1 MLVGPRDVVR
11 AEVVAVD
18 ALGGVVLVRLKV
30 TRLLLQ
36 ILLSDVETLCGSR
49 FSTHVYGLYSTS
61 FFSIIALAIDFASS
75 PEYRVSFPRLK
86 YCGRRSIR

>member
-36 ILLSDVETLCGSR
+36 ILLSEAENL
-49 FSTHVYGLYSTS
+49 L
-61 FFSIIALAIDFASS
+61 
-75 PEYRVSFPRLK
+75 RV
-86 YCGRRSIR
+86 

>member
-1 MLVGPRDVVR
+1 MVEDAPRDLVVLVGPRDVVR

-36 ILLSDVETLCGSR
+36 ILLSEAENL
-49 FSTHVYGLYSTS
+49 L
-61 FFSIIALAIDFASS
+61 
-75 PEYRVSFPRLK
+75 RV
-86 YCGRRSIR
+86 